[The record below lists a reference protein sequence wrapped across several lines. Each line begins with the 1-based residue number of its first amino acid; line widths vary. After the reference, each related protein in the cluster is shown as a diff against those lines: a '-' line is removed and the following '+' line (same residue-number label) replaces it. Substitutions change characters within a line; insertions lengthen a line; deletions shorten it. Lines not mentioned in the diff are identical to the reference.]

1 MSQASE
7 ASPSL
12 RIKQKRSQRTY
23 EALIRTGFK
32 LLETR
37 EFEAITIAELS
48 QTAGYSVGAF
58 YARFQSKDEFL
69 EAMISHHLEERTH
82 TREHLLA
89 TVSNEKLISVL
100 IEDLVGYYWK
110 RRRFWRAALIRTVRD
125 PAFWEPIRRHG
136 HEFANAFLARM
147 SEHSGRALT
156 KTEDRNVRFAFQL
169 ALGTINNTIMN
180 RPGPVFMG
188 QKQFIDD
195 LARAFRLV
203 SDYDRLMGL
212 GSTKRKSAR

>member
-69 EAMISHHLEERTH
+69 EAMISHHLEERTR

-100 IEDLVGYYWK
+100 VEDLVNYYWK

-136 HEFANAFLARM
+136 HEFANAFVTRM
-147 SEHSGRALT
+147 CEHSGRALT

-212 GSTKRKSAR
+212 GAPKRKRNR